1 MGGVL
6 FHAGAAT
13 WLGNDHDLYAAPC
26 FAYIDDSSD
35 PRNAYP
41 PPGHRL
47 WSLEKGWLLSLGKR
61 GPEHRQTASRFGF
74 GRFILQNIP
83 MFREHAVGHSE
94 TSAAIQLLGLPVPE
108 NRPWTIT

>member
-41 PPGHRL
+41 VRAENLDPGVLVVQSANQGMRHD
-47 WSLEKGWLLSLGKR
+47 
-61 GPEHRQTASRFGF
+61 ASDPLNRA
-74 GRFILQNIP
+74 RDWRILVQ
-83 MFREHAVGHSE
+83 
-94 TSAAIQLLGLPVPE
+94 
-108 NRPWTIT
+108 